1 MKKIFKL
8 GIILCILIIF
18 GLIIITIPNSD
29 SIDADKNTLIISVC
43 TGNMRGLEIGVSVYA
58 GYNQVPLVLSD
69 KTLPEQL
76 NSWLP
81 GYVKENNIKKIIVVG
96 PMTTQQLI
104 ELYSMGVKVD
114 HINDNSIASI
124 LTDIANNTPDK
135 NNDTIIF
142 TASNPIAGELGAYMK
157 VPVFVTATNSS
168 YNSSETLDKQY
179 DNYIRTHNIQ
189 HIIIVGALP
198 ESLKNELYQ
207 YNIPVEEISG
217 VTDVEVSMH
226 VNDKLRSMGY
236 LNNTTTAYYGFYG
249 ELPTIIPTIIKNN
262 AMLIEDSS
270 NNGNLANYL
279 TDNNIS
285 NVVFT
290 RNTESDYLQME
301 ETDYISS
308 SVVQEF
314 EENNMSINYMT
325 NNRTLD
331 EATGLYDMK
340 MITAEDMEHPTSKI
354 NDSFTGDITENVP
367 PLLSILNYSNWHDS
381 NNLSVEVNN
390 MDSNYTVKWSTIH
403 PYSWIKY
410 NNSSY
415 YATSNTGYTYN
426 WIYNQDRWVVL
437 YQYNNKTYYKVSW
450 IKNDDNSWT
459 ELQAY
464 ENYTWRYNGT
474 KWACYDNN
482 SNMIYYIEKS

>member
-1 MKKIFKL
+1 
-8 GIILCILIIF
+8 
-18 GLIIITIPNSD
+18 
-29 SIDADKNTLIISVC
+29 
-43 TGNMRGLEIGVSVYA
+43 
-58 GYNQVPLVLSD
+58 
-69 KTLPEQL
+69 
-76 NSWLP
+76 
-81 GYVKENNIKKIIVVG
+81 
-96 PMTTQQLI
+96 
-104 ELYSMGVKVD
+104 
-114 HINDNSIASI
+114 
-124 LTDIANNTPDK
+124 
-135 NNDTIIF
+135 
-142 TASNPIAGELGAYMK
+142 
-157 VPVFVTATNSS
+157 
-168 YNSSETLDKQY
+168 
-179 DNYIRTHNIQ
+179 
-189 HIIIVGALP
+189 
-198 ESLKNELYQ
+198 
-207 YNIPVEEISG
+207 
-217 VTDVEVSMH
+217 
-226 VNDKLRSMGY
+226 
-236 LNNTTTAYYGFYG
+236 
-249 ELPTIIPTIIKNN
+249 
-262 AMLIEDSS
+262 MLIEDSS

-390 MDSNYTVKWSTIH
+390 TDSNYTVKWSTIH

-426 WIYNQDRWVVL
+426 WTYNQDRWVVL
-437 YQYNNKTYYKVSW
+437 YQYNNKTYYNVSW
-450 IKNDDNSWT
+450 IKNDYNSWT